1 MLKTFDI
8 YYDIS
13 PLYLVELD
21 KHLRACATD
30 KEINLNICSPG
41 GDIYAGIAIAEKLRA
56 CGKRV
61 NARVWGYA
69 ASAAFTIACA
79 CDFVEASPLTHF
91 MVHSAYGWDGDVDEG
106 CKHANESQ
114 LALIHRKNAD
124 YTEKDLSEDR
134 WFTASEAQAFGLVDR
149 IVEFEGDAEALRAAA
164 YGFSK
169 FRNIGGDTMKAEE
182 MKKEEVIE
190 EKKAEELTPEI
201 VDEKVEDQ
209 VEKEVEKEVNDKSD
223 DLLEQVIERIEEL
236 SARVA
241 ALEEKREAECVPSD
255 EKKAKLAA
263 RLASIS
269 RPVARVVATEEE
281 KTAQNATKDL
291 ERFKAVYGNSFD
303 RFIRG

>member
-13 PLYLVELD
+13 PLYLEELD

-124 YTEKDLSEDR
+124 YTEKELAEDR

-149 IVEFEGDAEALRAAA
+149 IVEFEGDAEAKRAAA

-209 VEKEVEKEVNDKSD
+209 IEQKVDDKSD

-281 KTAQNATKDL
+281 KSAQNATKDL
-291 ERFKAVYGNSFD
+291 ERFKAVYGTSFD

>member
-13 PLYLVELD
+13 PLYLEELD

-124 YTEKDLSEDR
+124 YTEKDLAEDR

-149 IVEFEGDAEALRAAA
+149 IVEFEGDAEAKRAAA

-209 VEKEVEKEVNDKSD
+209 IEKEVDDKSD
-223 DLLEQVIERIEEL
+223 DLIEQVIERIEEL

-241 ALEEKREAECVPSD
+241 ALEEKREAECGPSD

>member
-13 PLYLVELD
+13 PLYLEELD

-124 YTEKDLSEDR
+124 YTEKELAEDR

-149 IVEFEGDAEALRAAA
+149 IVEFEGDAEAKRAAA

-190 EKKAEELTPEI
+190 EKKAGELTPEI

-209 VEKEVEKEVNDKSD
+209 IEQKVDDKSD

-241 ALEEKREAECVPSD
+241 ALEEKREAECVPND

-281 KTAQNATKDL
+281 KSAQSAAKDL
-291 ERFKAVYGNSFD
+291 ERFKAVYGTSFD

>member
-13 PLYLVELD
+13 PLYLEELD

-124 YTEKDLSEDR
+124 YTEKELAEDR

-149 IVEFEGDAEALRAAA
+149 IVEFEGDAEAKRAAA

-169 FRNIGGDTMKAEE
+169 FRNIGGDTMKSEE

-209 VEKEVEKEVNDKSD
+209 VEKEVNDKSD

-241 ALEEKREAECVPSD
+241 ALEEKREAECGPSE

>member
-13 PLYLVELD
+13 PLYLEELD

-124 YTEKDLSEDR
+124 YTEKDLLEDR

-149 IVEFEGDAEALRAAA
+149 IVEFEGDAEAKRAAA

-209 VEKEVEKEVNDKSD
+209 IEQKVDDKSD

-241 ALEEKREAECVPSD
+241 ALEEKREAECAPND

-269 RPVARVVATEEE
+269 RPVERVVATEEE

>member
-13 PLYLVELD
+13 PLYLEELD

-124 YTEKDLSEDR
+124 YTEKELAEDR

-149 IVEFEGDAEALRAAA
+149 IVEFEGDAEAKRAAA

-209 VEKEVEKEVNDKSD
+209 IEREVDDKSD

-241 ALEEKREAECVPSD
+241 ALEEKREAECVPND

-281 KTAQNATKDL
+281 KTAQSATKDL

>member
-13 PLYLVELD
+13 PLYLEELD

-124 YTEKDLSEDR
+124 YTEKELAEDR

-149 IVEFEGDAEALRAAA
+149 IVEFEGDAEAKRAAA

-182 MKKEEVIE
+182 MKKEEVVE

-209 VEKEVEKEVNDKSD
+209 IEQKVDDKSD

-241 ALEEKREAECVPSD
+241 ALEEKRDAECVQND

-281 KTAQNATKDL
+281 KTAQSAAKDL
-291 ERFKAVYGNSFD
+291 ERFKAVYGNIFD

>member
-13 PLYLVELD
+13 PLYLEELD

-124 YTEKDLSEDR
+124 YTEKELAEDR

-149 IVEFEGDAEALRAAA
+149 IVEFEGDAEAKRAAA

-209 VEKEVEKEVNDKSD
+209 IEQKVDDKSD

-241 ALEEKREAECVPSD
+241 ALEEKREAECVPND

-281 KTAQNATKDL
+281 KTAQSAAKDL

>member
-91 MVHSAYGWDGDVDEG
+91 MVHSAYTWGGIDDG

-124 YTEKDLSEDR
+124 YTERDLLEDR

-149 IVEFEGDAEALRAAA
+149 IVEFEGDAEAKRAAA

-182 MKKEEVIE
+182 MKKEEVID
-190 EKKAEELTPEI
+190 EKKAEELTPDT

-209 VEKEVEKEVNDKSD
+209 LEQKVDDKSD
-223 DLLEQVIERIEEL
+223 DLIEQVIERIEEL
-236 SARVA
+236 TARVA
-241 ALEEKREAECVPSD
+241 ALEEKREAECGPSD

-269 RPVARVVATEEE
+269 RPVERVVATEEE
-281 KTAQNATKDL
+281 KNAQNAAKDL
-291 ERFKAVYGNSFD
+291 ERFKAAYGNSFD

>member
-13 PLYLVELD
+13 PLYLEELD

-124 YTEKDLSEDR
+124 YTEKELAEDR

-149 IVEFEGDAEALRAAA
+149 IVEFEGDAEAKRAAA
-164 YGFSK
+164 YGFIK

-190 EKKAEELTPEI
+190 EKKAEELTPDI

-209 VEKEVEKEVNDKSD
+209 IEQKVDDKSD

-241 ALEEKREAECVPSD
+241 ALEEKRESECVPND

>member
-91 MVHSAYGWDGDVDEG
+91 MVHSAYSWGGIDEG

-124 YTEKDLSEDR
+124 YTEKDLLEDR

-149 IVEFEGDAEALRAAA
+149 IVEFEGDAEAKRAAA

-182 MKKEEVIE
+182 MKKEEVVE
-190 EKKAEELTPEI
+190 EKKAEDLTPDI
-201 VDEKVEDQ
+201 VDEKVEEQ
-209 VEKEVEKEVNDKSD
+209 VEREVDDKSD

-241 ALEEKREAECVPSD
+241 ALEEKREAECVPND

-269 RPVARVVATEEE
+269 RPVERVVATEEE
-281 KTAQNATKDL
+281 KTAQSAAKDL
-291 ERFKAVYGNSFD
+291 ERFKAVYGTSFD

>member
-13 PLYLVELD
+13 PLYLEELD

-124 YTEKDLSEDR
+124 YTEKELAEDR
-134 WFTASEAQAFGLVDR
+134 WFTAIEAQAFGLVDR
-149 IVEFEGDAEALRAAA
+149 IVEFEGDAEAKRAAA

-190 EKKAEELTPEI
+190 EKKAEELMPEI

-209 VEKEVEKEVNDKSD
+209 IEQKVDDKSD

-241 ALEEKREAECVPSD
+241 ALEEKREAECVPND

-269 RPVARVVATEEE
+269 RPVERVVATEEE
-281 KTAQNATKDL
+281 KTAQSATKDL

>member
-1 MLKTFDI
+1 MLKSFDI

-13 PLYLVELD
+13 PLYLEELD

-124 YTEKDLSEDR
+124 YTEKELAEDR

-149 IVEFEGDAEALRAAA
+149 IVEFEGDAEAKRAAA

-209 VEKEVEKEVNDKSD
+209 IEQKVDDKSD

-241 ALEEKREAECVPSD
+241 ALEEKREAECAPSD

-269 RPVARVVATEEE
+269 RPVERVVATEEE

-291 ERFKAVYGNSFD
+291 ERFKAVYGTSFD

>member
-91 MVHSAYGWDGDVDEG
+91 MVHSAYSWGGIDEG

-124 YTEKDLSEDR
+124 YTEKDLLEDR

-149 IVEFEGDAEALRAAA
+149 IVEFEGDAEAKRAAA

-209 VEKEVEKEVNDKSD
+209 IEQKVDDKSD

-241 ALEEKREAECVPSD
+241 ALEEKREAECVPND

-269 RPVARVVATEEE
+269 RPVERVVATEEE
-281 KTAQNATKDL
+281 KTAQSAAKDL
-291 ERFKAVYGNSFD
+291 ERFKAVYGTSFD

>member
-8 YYDIS
+8 YYDMS
-13 PLYLVELD
+13 PLYLEELD

-91 MVHSAYGWDGDVDEG
+91 MVHSAYSWGGIDEG

-124 YTEKDLSEDR
+124 YTESDLLEDR

-149 IVEFEGDAEALRAAA
+149 IVEFEGDAEAKRAAA

-209 VEKEVEKEVNDKSD
+209 IEQKVDDKSD

-241 ALEEKREAECVPSD
+241 ALEEKREAECGPSD

-281 KTAQNATKDL
+281 KTAQSAAKDL
-291 ERFKAVYGNSFD
+291 ERFKAVYGTSFD

>member
-13 PLYLVELD
+13 PLYLEDLD

-124 YTEKDLSEDR
+124 YTEKELAEDR

-149 IVEFEGDAEALRAAA
+149 IVEFEGDAEAKRAAA

-209 VEKEVEKEVNDKSD
+209 VEREVDDKSD
-223 DLLEQVIERIEEL
+223 DLLEKVIERIEEL

-241 ALEEKREAECVPSD
+241 ALEEKREAECVPND

>member
-13 PLYLVELD
+13 PLYLEELD

-114 LALIHRKNAD
+114 LALIHRKNSD
-124 YTEKDLSEDR
+124 YTEKELAEDR

-149 IVEFEGDAEALRAAA
+149 IVEFEGDAEAKRAAA

-209 VEKEVEKEVNDKSD
+209 IEQKVDDKSD

-241 ALEEKREAECVPSD
+241 ALEEKREAECVPND

-269 RPVARVVATEEE
+269 RPVERVVATEEE
-281 KTAQNATKDL
+281 KTAQSATKDL
-291 ERFKAVYGNSFD
+291 ERFKAVYGTSFD

>member
-124 YTEKDLSEDR
+124 YTEKDLAEDR

-149 IVEFEGDAEALRAAA
+149 IVEFEGDAEAKRAAA

-190 EKKAEELTPEI
+190 EKKAEELTPDT

-209 VEKEVEKEVNDKSD
+209 LEQKVDDKSD
-223 DLLEQVIERIEEL
+223 DLIEQVIERIEEL

-241 ALEEKREAECVPSD
+241 ALEEKREAECGPSD

-269 RPVARVVATEEE
+269 RPVERVVATEEE

>member
-13 PLYLVELD
+13 PLYLEELD

-124 YTEKDLSEDR
+124 YTEKELAEDR

-149 IVEFEGDAEALRAAA
+149 IVEFEGDAEAKRAAA

-209 VEKEVEKEVNDKSD
+209 IEQKVDDKSD

-241 ALEEKREAECVPSD
+241 ALEEKREAECVPND

-269 RPVARVVATEEE
+269 RPVERVVATEEE

>member
-13 PLYLVELD
+13 PLYLEELD

-124 YTEKDLSEDR
+124 YTEKELAEDR

-149 IVEFEGDAEALRAAA
+149 IVEFEGDAEAKRAAA

-201 VDEKVEDQ
+201 VDEKVEDL
-209 VEKEVEKEVNDKSD
+209 VEQKVDDKSD

-241 ALEEKREAECVPSD
+241 ALEEKREAECAPND

-269 RPVARVVATEEE
+269 RPVERVVATEEE
-281 KTAQNATKDL
+281 KTAQRAAKDL
-291 ERFKAVYGNSFD
+291 ERFKAVYGTSFD

>member
-13 PLYLVELD
+13 PLYLEELD

-124 YTEKDLSEDR
+124 YTEKELAEDR

-149 IVEFEGDAEALRAAA
+149 IVEFEGDAEAKRAAA

-209 VEKEVEKEVNDKSD
+209 IEQKVDDKSD

-241 ALEEKREAECVPSD
+241 ALEEKREAECVPND

-281 KTAQNATKDL
+281 KTAQNANKDL

>member
-13 PLYLVELD
+13 PLYLEALD

-91 MVHSAYGWDGDVDEG
+91 MVHSAYGRDGDVDEG

-124 YTEKDLSEDR
+124 YTEKELAEDR

-149 IVEFEGDAEALRAAA
+149 IVEFEGDAEAKRAAA

-190 EKKAEELTPEI
+190 EKKAEELTPET
-201 VDEKVEDQ
+201 VDEKVEEQ
-209 VEKEVEKEVNDKSD
+209 IEKEVDDKSD

-236 SARVA
+236 SARVS
-241 ALEEKREAECVPSD
+241 ALEEKRDAECVQND

-269 RPVARVVATEEE
+269 RPVERVVATEEE
-281 KTAQNATKDL
+281 KTAQNAAKDL
-291 ERFKAVYGNSFD
+291 ERFKAVYGNIFD

>member
-13 PLYLVELD
+13 PLYLEELD

-124 YTEKDLSEDR
+124 YTEKELAEDR

-149 IVEFEGDAEALRAAA
+149 IVEFEGDAEAKRAAA

-190 EKKAEELTPEI
+190 EKKAEELTPET
-201 VDEKVEDQ
+201 VDEKVEDL
-209 VEKEVEKEVNDKSD
+209 VEQKVDDKSD

-241 ALEEKREAECVPSD
+241 ALEEKREAECVPND

-269 RPVARVVATEEE
+269 RPVERVVATEEE
-281 KTAQNATKDL
+281 KTAQSAAKDL

>member
-124 YTEKDLSEDR
+124 YTEKELAEDR

-149 IVEFEGDAEALRAAA
+149 IVEFEGDAEAKRAAA

-190 EKKAEELTPEI
+190 EKKAEELTPET

-209 VEKEVEKEVNDKSD
+209 IEQKVDDKSD

-236 SARVA
+236 SARVT
-241 ALEEKREAECVPSD
+241 ALEEKRDAECVQND

-269 RPVARVVATEEE
+269 RRVERVVATEEE
-281 KTAQNATKDL
+281 KTAQNAAKDL

>member
-13 PLYLVELD
+13 PLYLEELD

-124 YTEKDLSEDR
+124 YTEKELAEDR

-149 IVEFEGDAEALRAAA
+149 IVEFEGDAEAKRAAA

-209 VEKEVEKEVNDKSD
+209 IEREVDDKSD

-241 ALEEKREAECVPSD
+241 ALEEKREAECVPND

-291 ERFKAVYGNSFD
+291 ERFKAVYGNTFD

>member
-13 PLYLVELD
+13 PLYLEELD

-124 YTEKDLSEDR
+124 YTEKELAEDR

-209 VEKEVEKEVNDKSD
+209 IEQKVDDKSD

-241 ALEEKREAECVPSD
+241 ALEEKREAECGPSD

-263 RLASIS
+263 RIASIS

-291 ERFKAVYGNSFD
+291 ERFKAVYGTSFD

>member
-91 MVHSAYGWDGDVDEG
+91 MVHSAYSWGGVDEG

-124 YTEKDLSEDR
+124 YTESDLLEDR
-134 WFTASEAQAFGLVDR
+134 WFTANEAQAFGLVDR
-149 IVEFEGDAEALRAAA
+149 IVEFEGDAEAKRAAA

-182 MKKEEVIE
+182 TKKEEVIE

-209 VEKEVEKEVNDKSD
+209 IEQKVDDKSD

-241 ALEEKREAECVPSD
+241 ALEEKREAECGPSD

-281 KTAQNATKDL
+281 KTAQSAAKDL
-291 ERFKAVYGNSFD
+291 ERFKAVYGTSFD

>member
-13 PLYLVELD
+13 PLYLEELD

-124 YTEKDLSEDR
+124 YTEKELAEDR

-149 IVEFEGDAEALRAAA
+149 IVEFEGDAEAKRAAA

-190 EKKAEELTPEI
+190 EKKAEELMPET

-209 VEKEVEKEVNDKSD
+209 IEQKVDDKSD

-241 ALEEKREAECVPSD
+241 ALEEKREAECVPND

-269 RPVARVVATEEE
+269 RPVERVVATEEE
-281 KTAQNATKDL
+281 KTAQNAAKDL
-291 ERFKAVYGNSFD
+291 ERFKAVYGTSFD

>member
-13 PLYLVELD
+13 PLYLEALD

-91 MVHSAYGWDGDVDEG
+91 MVHSAYGWGGDVDEG

-114 LALIHRKNAD
+114 LALIHRKNAE
-124 YTEKDLSEDR
+124 YTEKELAEDR

-190 EKKAEELTPEI
+190 EKAEDLTPEP
-201 VDEKVEDQ
+201 VDEKVEETVEQ
-209 VEKEVEKEVNDKSD
+209 VVDDKSD

-241 ALEEKREAECVPSD
+241 ALEEKREAECEPND

-291 ERFKAVYGNSFD
+291 ERFKAVYGTSFD

>member
-13 PLYLVELD
+13 PLYLEELD

-91 MVHSAYGWDGDVDEG
+91 MVHSAYTWGGVDEG

-124 YTEKDLSEDR
+124 YTEKDLLEDR

-149 IVEFEGDAEALRAAA
+149 IVEFEGDAEAKRAAA

-182 MKKEEVIE
+182 MKKEEVVE
-190 EKKAEELTPEI
+190 EKKAEELMPEI

-209 VEKEVEKEVNDKSD
+209 IEQKVDDKSD

-241 ALEEKREAECVPSD
+241 ALEEKRESECVPND

>member
-41 GDIYAGIAIAEKLRA
+41 GDVYAGIAIAEKLRA

-91 MVHSAYGWDGDVDEG
+91 MVHSAYSWGGIDEG

-124 YTEKDLSEDR
+124 YTEKDLLEDR
-134 WFTASEAQAFGLVDR
+134 WFTAIEAQAFGLVDR
-149 IVEFEGDAEALRAAA
+149 IVEFEGDAEAKRAAA

-190 EKKAEELTPEI
+190 EKKAEELTPEN

-209 VEKEVEKEVNDKSD
+209 IEQKVDDKSD
-223 DLLEQVIERIEEL
+223 DLLERVIERIEEL

-241 ALEEKREAECVPSD
+241 ALEEKREAECGPSD

-281 KTAQNATKDL
+281 KTAQSATKDL
-291 ERFKAVYGNSFD
+291 ERFKAVYGTSFD

>member
-13 PLYLVELD
+13 PLYLEELD

-91 MVHSAYGWDGDVDEG
+91 MVHSAYTWGGIDDG

-124 YTEKDLSEDR
+124 YTEKDLAEER

-149 IVEFEGDAEALRAAA
+149 IVEFEGDAEAKRAAA

-190 EKKAEELTPEI
+190 EKKAEELTPET
-201 VDEKVEDQ
+201 VDKVEDQ
-209 VEKEVEKEVNDKSD
+209 IEQKVDDKSD

-281 KTAQNATKDL
+281 KTAQSAAKDL
-291 ERFKAVYGNSFD
+291 ERFKAVYGTSFD

>member
-13 PLYLVELD
+13 PLYLEALD

-91 MVHSAYGWDGDVDEG
+91 MVHSAYGWGGDVDEG

-114 LALIHRKNAD
+114 LALIHRKNAE
-124 YTEKDLSEDR
+124 YTEKELAEDR
-134 WFTASEAQAFGLVDR
+134 WFTAIEAQAFGLVDR

-190 EKKAEELTPEI
+190 EKAEDLTPEP
-201 VDEKVEDQ
+201 VDEKVEETVEQ
-209 VEKEVEKEVNDKSD
+209 VVDDKSD

-241 ALEEKREAECVPSD
+241 ALEEKREAECEPND

-281 KTAQNATKDL
+281 KSAQNATKDL
-291 ERFKAVYGNSFD
+291 ERFKAVYGTSFD

>member
-13 PLYLVELD
+13 PLYLEELD

-190 EKKAEELTPEI
+190 ETKAEELTPEI

-209 VEKEVEKEVNDKSD
+209 IEQKVDDKSD

-241 ALEEKREAECVPSD
+241 ALEEKREAECVPND

-269 RPVARVVATEEE
+269 RPVERVVATEEE

-291 ERFKAVYGNSFD
+291 ERFKAVYGTSFD

>member
-124 YTEKDLSEDR
+124 YTEKELAEDR

-149 IVEFEGDAEALRAAA
+149 IVEFEGDAEAKRAAA

-209 VEKEVEKEVNDKSD
+209 IEQKVDDKSD

-241 ALEEKREAECVPSD
+241 ALEEKREAECGPSD

-281 KTAQNATKDL
+281 KTAQSATKDL
-291 ERFKAVYGNSFD
+291 ERFKSVYGTSFD

>member
-41 GDIYAGIAIAEKLRA
+41 GDVYAGIAIAEKLRA

-124 YTEKDLSEDR
+124 YTEKELAEDR

-149 IVEFEGDAEALRAAA
+149 IVEFEGDAEAKRAAA

-209 VEKEVEKEVNDKSD
+209 IEQKVDDKSD

-241 ALEEKREAECVPSD
+241 ALEEKREAECGPSD

-281 KTAQNATKDL
+281 KTAQSAAKDL
-291 ERFKAVYGNSFD
+291 ERFKAVYGTSFD

>member
-13 PLYLVELD
+13 PLYLEELD

-124 YTEKDLSEDR
+124 YTEKELAEDR

-149 IVEFEGDAEALRAAA
+149 IVEFDGDAEAKRAAA

-201 VDEKVEDQ
+201 VDDKVEDL
-209 VEKEVEKEVNDKSD
+209 VEQKVDDKSD

-236 SARVA
+236 SARVT

-263 RLASIS
+263 RIASIS

>member
-13 PLYLVELD
+13 PLYLEELD

-134 WFTASEAQAFGLVDR
+134 WFTASEAQAFGLVDK
-149 IVEFEGDAEALRAAA
+149 IVEFEGDAEAKRAVA

-190 EKKAEELTPEI
+190 ETQAEDLSPET
-201 VDEKVEDQ
+201 VDEKVEETVEQ
-209 VEKEVEKEVNDKSD
+209 VVDEKSD
-223 DLLEQVIERIEEL
+223 DL
-236 SARVA
+236 
-241 ALEEKREAECVPSD
+241 LEEKREAECEPSD

-281 KTAQNATKDL
+281 KTAQNAAKDL
-291 ERFKAVYGNSFD
+291 ERFKAVYGTSFD

>member
-13 PLYLVELD
+13 PLYLEELD

-124 YTEKDLSEDR
+124 YTEKELAEDR

-149 IVEFEGDAEALRAAA
+149 IVEFEGDAEAKRAAA

-182 MKKEEVIE
+182 MKKEEVVE
-190 EKKAEELTPEI
+190 EKKAEELTPET

-209 VEKEVEKEVNDKSD
+209 IEQKVDDKSD
-223 DLLEQVIERIEEL
+223 DLIEQVIERIEEL

-241 ALEEKREAECVPSD
+241 ALEEKREAECVPND

-269 RPVARVVATEEE
+269 RPVERVVATEEE

>member
-13 PLYLVELD
+13 PLYLEELD

-190 EKKAEELTPEI
+190 ETKAEELTPEI

-209 VEKEVEKEVNDKSD
+209 IEQKVDDKSD

-241 ALEEKREAECVPSD
+241 ALEEKREAECVPND

-263 RLASIS
+263 RIASIS

-291 ERFKAVYGNSFD
+291 ERFKAVYGTSFD